1 MTQNNFNRYALVY
14 ALILDSKVVQF
25 IVHLGGAVFSE
36 LILEIGSYGD
46 KIGVTQ
52 SYGTFINYQTT

>member
-1 MTQNNFNRYALVY
+1 MTQNNFNRYVLVY

-25 IVHLGGAVFSE
+25 IVHLGAVFSE

-46 KIGVTQ
+46 KIGVTE
-52 SYGTFINYQTT
+52 SYGTFINYQIT